1 VIQRESLEHI
11 AKGIKMSP
19 EREKS
24 FLFLGRIFKAIGQTK
39 NARGMFR
46 RALKIRPE
54 FHPAKQELRLLNMR
68 ERKKQKKGFLD
79 RLAKK

>member
-1 VIQRESLEHI
+1 
-11 AKGIKMSP
+11 
-19 EREKS
+19 
-24 FLFLGRIFKAIGQTK
+24 
-39 NARGMFR
+39 MFR